1 MKKWILYSLLLTLI
15 TILTACGSE
24 EKAESQSEPKDE
36 KVFSAEDHKKA
47 EEMLNYLDGKMEE
60 FEKSTIDLMNNGE
73 LNGED
78 EEILNEEI
86 QTVANET
93 VIQPFLAK
101 YEGSIIPEEYRGE
114 EQITV
119 YFNKTNSEP
128 CSLGFC
134 EYDGIEVMEIAIE
147 FENSEE
153 YSSEHFKGTELI
165 FNDVQ
170 YGYQNDEK
178 QPKETEIRFV
188 KSADGKL
195 IITQHPYLSL
205 SSLNFKEY
213 DQEFESL
220 KTSVPESEVEAE
232 QAEYKEEVEETLS
245 KFPKLQ

>member
-1 MKKWILYSLLLTLI
+1 MKKWILCSLLLTLI

-24 EKAESQSEPKDE
+24 EKADGQSEPQDE
-36 KVFSAEDHKKA
+36 KVFSSEDHKKA

-60 FEKSTIDLMNNGE
+60 FEKSTNDLMNNGE

-101 YEGSIIPEEYRGE
+101 YEGSIIPEEYKGE
-114 EQITV
+114 EQISV

-134 EYDGIEVMEIAIE
+134 KYDGIEVMDIADE
-147 FENSEE
+147 FENREE
-153 YSSEHFKGTELI
+153 YLSEHFKSTELI
-165 FNDVQ
+165 FNGVQ
-170 YGYQNDEK
+170 YDYQNDDEQAK
-178 QPKETEIRFV
+178 KTDIRFV
-188 KSADGKL
+188 KSTDGNL
-195 IITQHPYLSL
+195 IITQHPYLSF

-213 DQEFESL
+213 DQEFESI

-232 QAEYKEEVEETLS
+232 QAEYKEEVEEALS
-245 KFPKLQ
+245 KFPELQ

>member
-24 EKAESQSEPKDE
+24 EKAEGQSEPKDE

-245 KFPKLQ
+245 KFPELQ